1 LGCGLVKACRCPFP
15 IRQPHTPAIVEES
28 WELQSQDGDSIQLQI
43 QYVRGTMTTSK
54 AETVM
59 YSAAKHVTADAAV
72 SVMVIISLVAGRQ
85 FGWVWLDPLMG
96 FLATAVILSWAWTL
110 VRSAGAVLLDVCPDP
125 TLSRKIAA
133 RLEQRD
139 DRVSDL
145 HLWRVG
151 PGHLAAI
158 ISLVTDDPQAP
169 GHYKKRLSGMPG
181 DCSTS
186 QSKWNAA
193 RAFILSPA
201 RSASGP
207 KRTSKNYPL
216 LG

>member
-1 LGCGLVKACRCPFP
+1 
-15 IRQPHTPAIVEES
+15 VEES

-110 VRSAGAVLLDVCPDP
+110 VRSAGAVLLDVWCPVKEAYSP
-125 TLSRKIAA
+125 ELSR
-133 RLEQRD
+133 
-139 DRVSDL
+139 
-145 HLWRVG
+145 
-151 PGHLAAI
+151 
-158 ISLVTDDPQAP
+158 
-169 GHYKKRLSGMPG
+169 
-181 DCSTS
+181 
-186 QSKWNAA
+186 
-193 RAFILSPA
+193 
-201 RSASGP
+201 
-207 KRTSKNYPL
+207 
-216 LG
+216 